1 MKKNHSKIS
10 KSILLFSLLM
20 LIYSCGEDYNYTPL
34 SQSVPENSTG
44 IKIIHT
50 ALGSDNGP
58 LRPGTAN
65 ANGVNFLVNY
75 FSNNT
80 KISSLVVGTGSPLT
94 GIGYGSTFPINNYAI
109 IPAGTQ
115 AVKIISPAF
124 TVTTVKP
131 AVTVTEKERASEA
144 LKTDANTNYSNFI
157 VGFPTYSNYLIKDD
171 FSVATDVTK
180 ANFRFVNTIVNT
192 PAGGYD
198 LVVLKTYPATST
210 SPASTVELISIKGVG
225 YLGGQNI
232 FLPIEPNLSTDTGT
246 YAFALRLSGSA
257 TNITSLTTLVP
268 RSTRI
273 YTVFARGYNG
283 GLNLITGVSPATTNL
298 PVVSFYTNR

>member
-20 LIYSCGEDYNYTPL
+20 LLYSCGEDYNYTPL

-58 LRPGTAN
+58 LRPGAAN

-115 AVKIISPAF
+115 AIKVISPAF

-131 AVTVTEKERASEA
+131 AVTVTEKERASDA

-157 VGFPTYSNYLIKDD
+157 VGYPTYSNYLIKDD

>member
-1 MKKNHSKIS
+1 MKKHHSKLS
-10 KSILLFSLLM
+10 KSIVLFSLMM
-20 LIYSCGEDYNYTPL
+20 LLYSCGEEFNYTPL
-34 SQSVPENSTG
+34 AQSIPENSTG

-80 KISSLVVGTGSPLT
+80 KISSAVVGTGSPLS
-94 GIGYGSTFPINNYAI
+94 GIGFGSTFPINNYAI
-109 IPAGTQ
+109 IAAGTQ
-115 AVKIISPAF
+115 DIKVISPAF
-124 TVTTVKP
+124 TVTTVTP
-131 AVTVTEKERASEA
+131 PVTVPEKVRVTET
-144 LKTDANTNYSNFI
+144 LKTDVNTKYSNFL
-157 VGFPTYSNYLIKDD
+157 VGYPTYSNFLIKDD
-171 FSVATDVTK
+171 FSVATDETK
-180 ANFRFVNTIVNT
+180 AYIRFVNTIVNT
-192 PAGGYD
+192 PVGGYD
-198 LVVLKTYPATST
+198 LVVQKTYPATS
-210 SPASTVELISIKGVG
+210 SAPAKTVDLVSLKGIT

-232 FLPIEPNLSTDTGT
+232 FLPLEPNLSTDTGT
-246 YAFALRLSGSA
+246 YVFALRLSGSA

-283 GLNLITGVSPATTNL
+283 GLNLITGVSPSTANV
-298 PVVSFYTNR
+298 PSVSFYTNR

>member
-34 SQSVPENSTG
+34 AQSIPENSTG
-44 IKIIHT
+44 LKIIHT

-80 KISSLVVGTGSPLT
+80 KISSAVVGTGSPLS
-94 GIGYGSTFPINNYAI
+94 GIGFGSTFPINNYAI

-115 AVKIISPAF
+115 AIKVISPAF
-124 TVTTVKP
+124 TVTTVTP
-131 AVTVTEKERASEA
+131 SVTVPEKERVSQTLNTE
-144 LKTDANTNYSNFI
+144 ANTYYSNFL
-157 VGFPTYSNYLIKDD
+157 VGYPTYSNYLIKDD
-171 FSVATDVTK
+171 FSVATDATK
-180 ANFRFVNTIVNT
+180 AYFRFVNTIVNT
-192 PAGGYD
+192 PVTGYD
-198 LVVLKTYPATST
+198 LVVLKTYPATAT
-210 SPASTVELISIKGVG
+210 APASTVELISIKGVT

-232 FLPIEPNLSTDTGT
+232 FLPIEPNLSTDSGT
-246 YAFALRLSGSA
+246 YVFALRLSGS
-257 TNITSLTTLVP
+257 TVNITTLTTLVP
-268 RSTRI
+268 RATRI

-283 GLNLITGVSPATTNL
+283 GLNLITGVSPSTANV
-298 PVVSFYTNR
+298 PSVSFYTNK